1 MRKMDIQFLEI
12 GILEELLHQ
21 VRRARA
27 FRADP
32 DRRAAQIGKSV
43 KGIARSSEKQKGFR
57 FGEPTKE
64 LEPSISRHRR
74 AVLDEGEFLSAPS
87 PSIGQAA
94 NVLDSARGGYDH
106 KGTVLALGP
115 VSQARGQRVILA
127 SRRARENRRV
137 QVAIVV
143 SYAEC

>member
-12 GILEELLHQ
+12 GILEQLAHQ

-32 DRRAAQIGKSV
+32 DRCAAQIGKGV
-43 KGIARSSEKQKGFR
+43 KGIARSPEQQKGFR

-64 LEPSISRHRR
+64 LEPSISRHGG

-94 NVLDSARGGYDH
+94 NVLD
-106 KGTVLALGP
+106 
-115 VSQARGQRVILA
+115 
-127 SRRARENRRV
+127 
-137 QVAIVV
+137 
-143 SYAEC
+143 

>member
-32 DRRAAQIGKSV
+32 DRCAAQIGKGV
-43 KGIARSSEKQKGFR
+43 KGIARSPEKQKGFR

-64 LEPSISRHRR
+64 LEPRISRHGRP
-74 AVLDEGEFLSAPS
+74 VLNEGEFLGAAS
-87 PSIGQAA
+87 PSACQAA
-94 NVLDSARGGYDH
+94 DVLD
-106 KGTVLALGP
+106 
-115 VSQARGQRVILA
+115 
-127 SRRARENRRV
+127 
-137 QVAIVV
+137 
-143 SYAEC
+143 